1 MNAIVDRPDWDY
13 GPAMMRLNERQ
24 RNFVVAL
31 LTGKPGH
38 GCLTRA
44 YIAAGYQTASRSL
57 AGKAAYNLSR
67 DEKVL
72 AAISEESKKLIRVHY
87 PEASLALLS
96 VIRNPDHRDH
106 VRAIGM
112 VLDRVDPINTHHSMT
127 VVHKWRMPGVRR
139 RRN

>member
-38 GCLTRA
+38 GCFTRA